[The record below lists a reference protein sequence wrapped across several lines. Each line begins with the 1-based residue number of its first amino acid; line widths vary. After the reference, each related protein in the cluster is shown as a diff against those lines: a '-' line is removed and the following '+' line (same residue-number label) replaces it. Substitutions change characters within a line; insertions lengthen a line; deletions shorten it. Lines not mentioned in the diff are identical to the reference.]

1 MKENKTSWLG
11 VLATEEEVKQNGLK
25 ESNCIVNGAGNLQFY
40 LRVISEIPN
49 QEPENKYVVC
59 FQNKFTGEGIIDDNK
74 LEGKERA
81 EFYRKQLETCLF
93 RFEYYAED
101 NISEKYKCKI
111 AESIFGKQAEERYR
125 QIEKFVTIPL
135 ITSENSSFENFEQ
148 LEKELEAGKEMFEV
162 AGYQESD
169 ASAIPYLIFYD
180 KNTKDEDGEY
190 YVTNGVD
197 KGVPVGKML
206 CKYFV
211 RAEDGRS
218 VVFIDEKTH
227 RIILRNLNPAFR
239 RAKEHQQCEW
249 NFIRHFEQT
258 ANEGGLY
265 YTIKDLINFH
275 TAVKSSPLVILSGLS
290 GTGKSQLVWC
300 YAKALGLEKES
311 LKMIPVRPNWSDD
324 SDLIGFVDSMHSVY
338 RPDDAG
344 FVNTLIEASKPEN
357 QDKLYL
363 ICFDEMNLA
372 RVEHYFSQFLS
383 ILEMPEQNRFLK
395 LYAKEYETRLYNV
408 DKYPSSVKI
417 GNNLRFIGT
426 VNMDESTFHFSDKVL
441 DRANVIQLDLVPY
454 TEWGVENKNQEA
466 KLEQTELGQTELE
479 QAENEVWSYKKYCEL
494 VKELDLNKNILSARE
509 REFLWKVHTALNSC
523 SKTLGVGPRI
533 LKQIAKYLIN
543 LPKMEGEEAI
553 SRKEGFDI
561 QFVQRILT
569 KVRGQKE
576 QLYDIFDENVKTS
589 LPKLFE
595 EYLDVSDFEK
605 SKKML
610 EIKKRELENYGY
622 TL

>member
-1 MKENKTSWLG
+1 M
-11 VLATEEEVKQNGLK
+11 
-25 ESNCIVNGAGNLQFY
+25 
-40 LRVISEIPN
+40 
-49 QEPENKYVVC
+49 
-59 FQNKFTGEGIIDDNK
+59 
-74 LEGKERA
+74 
-81 EFYRKQLETCLF
+81 
-93 RFEYYAED
+93 
-101 NISEKYKCKI
+101 
-111 AESIFGKQAEERYR
+111 
-125 QIEKFVTIPL
+125 
-135 ITSENSSFENFEQ
+135 
-148 LEKELEAGKEMFEV
+148 
-162 AGYQESD
+162 
-169 ASAIPYLIFYD
+169 
-180 KNTKDEDGEY
+180 
-190 YVTNGVD
+190 
-197 KGVPVGKML
+197 
-206 CKYFV
+206 
-211 RAEDGRS
+211 
-218 VVFIDEKTH
+218 
-227 RIILRNLNPAFR
+227 
-239 RAKEHQQCEW
+239 
-249 NFIRHFEQT
+249 
-258 ANEGGLY
+258 
-265 YTIKDLINFH
+265 
-275 TAVKSSPLVILSGLS
+275 ILSGLS

-344 FVNTLIEASKPEN
+344 FVNTLIEASKAEN

-454 TEWGVENKNQEA
+454 TEWRVGDGEKAE
-466 KLEQTELGQTELE
+466 LEQTEPEQTE
-479 QAENEVWSYKKYCEL
+479 NKVWSYKKYGEL
-494 VKELDLNKNILSARE
+494 VKELDLEKDILSARE
-509 REFLWKVHTALNSC
+509 REFLWKVHITLNGC

-543 LPKMEGEEAI
+543 LPKTESEEAI
-553 SRKEGFDI
+553 SRREGFDI
-561 QFVQRILT
+561 QFVQRVLT

-576 QLYDIFDENVKTS
+576 QLYDIFDENVKTG

-595 EYLDVSDFEK
+595 EYSDISDFEK

-610 EIKKRELENYGY
+610 EVKKREIENYGY

>member
-25 ESNCIVNGAGNLQFY
+25 ESNCVVNGAGNLQFY

-59 FQNKFTGEGIIDDNK
+59 FQNKFTGEGIVDNSK
-74 LEGKERA
+74 LEGKQRA
-81 EFYRKQLETCLF
+81 EFYKKQLETCLF
-93 RFEYYAED
+93 RFEYIDD

-111 AESIFGKQAEERYR
+111 AENIFGNQEKERYH
-125 QIEKFVTIPL
+125 QIDKFITIPL

-148 LEKELEAGKEMFEV
+148 LDKELETGKGLFEV
-162 AGYQESD
+162 AGYQKSE

-180 KNTKDEDGEY
+180 KSTKDEDGEY
-190 YVTNGVD
+190 YVTNGRD
-197 KGVPVGKML
+197 KGIPVGQKL
-206 CKYFV
+206 CKHFV
-211 RAEDGRS
+211 RSEAGHS
-218 VVFIDEKTH
+218 IVFIDEKTH
-227 RIILRNLNPAFR
+227 RTILKNLNPDFR
-239 RAKEHQQCEW
+239 RAKKQQKCEW
-249 NFIRHFEQT
+249 NFIKHFEQT
-258 ANEGGLY
+258 ANGSGLY
-265 YTIKDLINFH
+265 YTVKDLINFH

-344 FVNTLIEASKPEN
+344 FVNTLIEASKAEN

-454 TEWGVENKNQEA
+454 TEWRVGDGKKAEP
-466 KLEQTELGQTELE
+466 EQTEPGQT
-479 QAENEVWSYKKYCEL
+479 ENEVWSYKKYGEL
-494 VKELDLNKNILSARE
+494 VKELDLEKDILSARE
-509 REFLWKVHTALNSC
+509 REFLWKVHTTLNGC

-543 LPKMEGEEAI
+543 LPKTESEEAI

-561 QFVQRILT
+561 QFVQRVLT

-595 EYLDVSDFEK
+595 EYSDVSDFEK

-610 EIKKRELENYGY
+610 EVKKREIENYGY

>member
-1 MKENKTSWLG
+1 MRENETSWLG
-11 VLATEEEVKQNGLK
+11 VLATEEEVQQNGLK
-25 ESNCIVNGAGNLQFY
+25 ESNCVLNGAEKLQFY

-49 QEPENKYVVC
+49 QKPESKYVVC
-59 FQNKFTGEGIIDDNK
+59 FQNKFTGEGIVDDNK
-74 LEGKERA
+74 LEVKQRA
-81 EFYRKQLETCLF
+81 EFYKKQLETCLF
-93 RFEYYAED
+93 RFEYMDE
-101 NISEKYKCKI
+101 NIPEKYKCKR
-111 AESIFGKQAEERYR
+111 AERVFGKQVEERYR
-125 QIEKFVTIPL
+125 QIKKFITIPL
-135 ITSENSSFENFEQ
+135 ITSENSSFESFEQ
-148 LEKELEAGKEMFEV
+148 LDKELEAGKELFEV

-180 KNTKDEDGEY
+180 KNTKDNNGGY
-190 YVTNGVD
+190 YVTNGRD
-197 KGVPVGKML
+197 KGIPVGKML

-211 RAEDGRS
+211 RAEDGHS
-218 VVFIDEKTH
+218 VVFVDEKTH
-227 RIILRNLNPAFR
+227 RIILKNLNPAFR
-239 RAKEHQQCEW
+239 RAKELQQCEW
-249 NFIRHFEQT
+249 NFIKHFEQT
-258 ANEGGLY
+258 ANESGLY
-265 YTIKDLINFH
+265 YTVKDLINFH

-300 YAKALGLEKES
+300 YAKALGLSKES

-324 SDLIGFVDSMHSVY
+324 SDLIGFIDSMHSVY

-395 LYAKEYETRLYNV
+395 LYAREYETRLYNV

-454 TEWGVENKNQEA
+454 TEWGVKEKKQEA
-466 KLEQTELGQTELE
+466 EPEQTELGQT
-479 QAENEVWSYKKYCEL
+479 ENEVWSYKKYCEL
-494 VKELDLNKNILSARE
+494 VKELDLNKDILSARE

-553 SRKEGFDI
+553 SHKEGFDI